1 MLVNVEVRLE
11 AASFCVLETKTC
23 GIQYLSL
30 YLPSVCM
37 SVRLAICLSICL
49 GFCLSV
55 FLSVC
60 LVCLFVSLSACLFFC
75 LSVCPSASF
84 YPSHSFFKQSYS
96 FVSCNRFYLSDL
108 RLPVDDCL
116 VLGKRLPIFFLQIP
130 WVFIFCSILL
140 INHRNVTTGE
150 QISIWRGQRGVLID
164 SILVEDD
171 PH

>member
-116 VLGKRLPIFFLQIP
+116 VLGKRLPIFFSPNSL
-130 WVFIFCSILL
+130 SIYILFHSTDQPQECHDGRADFDL
-140 INHRNVTTGE
+140 EGAARGLNRLNTG
-150 QISIWRGQRGVLID
+150 
-164 SILVEDD
+164 
-171 PH
+171 